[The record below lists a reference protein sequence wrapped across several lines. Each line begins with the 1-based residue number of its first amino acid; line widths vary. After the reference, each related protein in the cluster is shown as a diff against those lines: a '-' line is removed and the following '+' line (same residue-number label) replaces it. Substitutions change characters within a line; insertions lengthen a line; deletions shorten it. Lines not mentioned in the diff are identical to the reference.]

1 VAIDLPAVAGAR
13 IRSGAPRPALAFLA
27 VGAVLIGVYFLLP
40 RDAQDAVYFAIGA
53 AAVAAVLVGSFRY
66 VQRDRVAWWL
76 FAAGLGALVAGDA
89 VFSWYEVVLERDPPV
104 PSLADV
110 LYLSGYPLL
119 FAGIAVLIWRLH
131 AGRSVVAFLDVT
143 IIAAGFGLAQWIFLV
158 DPFRHQGLGSGEQA
172 VAMAYPAVDVL
183 LLAGFAQLAIRPSW
197 RTWSYQALFASVLL
211 MLVGDEIYGATVDS
225 YASGSWVDTFW
236 LASYVLWGAAAL
248 DPAAS
253 GPRTRD
259 RRTTPRL
266 TRVRLALLALALLTA
281 PIVLAVEAV
290 LGHRVH
296 SYELAVGGAV
306 LSVLVLVR
314 LAGLLR
320 GLDAARSAERAA
332 RREAEQAQRL
342 LATRNEQLEELDRLK
357 DEFVS
362 LVSHDLRTP
371 LTSISGYVELLQENE
386 ALDDESRSFLGIVD
400 RNTDRLLQLVDDL
413 LFVARVQAGPLA
425 VEVEAVDL
433 ADVSEDCVETVR
445 PRADSAGVVLVL
457 DRDASVPVRADPG
470 RLAQLLDNLVSN
482 AIKFTPAGG
491 RVEVT
496 ARREGPLAVL
506 EVCDTGIGMSAA
518 EREQLFERFYRASSA
533 VERQIQ
539 GTGLGLYIAKA
550 IVDAHGGRI
559 SVDGSREGGTVFR
572 VELAAA

>member
-1 VAIDLPAVAGAR
+1 
-13 IRSGAPRPALAFLA
+13 
-27 VGAVLIGVYFLLP
+27 
-40 RDAQDAVYFAIGA
+40 
-53 AAVAAVLVGSFRY
+53 
-66 VQRDRVAWWL
+66 
-76 FAAGLGALVAGDA
+76 
-89 VFSWYEVVLERDPPV
+89 
-104 PSLADV
+104 
-110 LYLSGYPLL
+110 
-119 FAGIAVLIWRLH
+119 
-131 AGRSVVAFLDVT
+131 
-143 IIAAGFGLAQWIFLV
+143 
-158 DPFRHQGLGSGEQA
+158 
-172 VAMAYPAVDVL
+172 
-183 LLAGFAQLAIRPSW
+183 
-197 RTWSYQALFASVLL
+197 
-211 MLVGDEIYGATVDS
+211 
-225 YASGSWVDTFW
+225 
-236 LASYVLWGAAAL
+236 
-248 DPAAS
+248 
-253 GPRTRD
+253 
-259 RRTTPRL
+259 
-266 TRVRLALLALALLTA
+266 
-281 PIVLAVEAV
+281 
-290 LGHRVH
+290 
-296 SYELAVGGAV
+296 
-306 LSVLVLVR
+306 
-314 LAGLLR
+314 
-320 GLDAARSAERAA
+320 
-332 RREAEQAQRL
+332 
-342 LATRNEQLEELDRLK
+342 
-357 DEFVS
+357 
-362 LVSHDLRTP
+362 
-371 LTSISGYVELLQENE
+371 LLQENE